1 MIVRIMGEGQ
11 VEGGNEQLEG
21 LNALDAEVEA
31 AVSSGDTEAFSL
43 AFGALLDAVRRSG
56 KPLPDEVL
64 HDSDL
69 VLPPADASIEEVR
82 ELLGVDGLV
91 PD

>member
-11 VEGGNEQLEG
+11 VEIGSEQLDG
-21 LNALDAEVEA
+21 LNALDAEVES
-31 AVSSGDTEAFSL
+31 AVASGDAEAFSL

-56 KPLPDEVL
+56 TPLPEDVL

-69 VLPPADASIEEVR
+69 ILPPADASIEEVR
-82 ELLGVDGLV
+82 ELLGVEGLV

>member
-11 VEGGNEQLEG
+11 VEVGNEQLEG

>member
-11 VEGGNEQLEG
+11 VEVGDEKLDG
-21 LNALDAEVEA
+21 LNALDAEVES
-31 AVSSGDTEAFSL
+31 AVASGDAEAFTL

-56 KPLPDEVL
+56 TPLAEDVL

-69 VLPPADASIEEVR
+69 ILPPADASIEEVR
-82 ELLGVDGLV
+82 ELLGAEGLV

>member
-11 VEGGNEQLEG
+11 VEVGNEQLEG
-21 LNALDAEVEA
+21 LNALDAEVET